1 MGWEFAAVGVVGVI
15 LSGVVFAIVRAVRR
29 GNAAQ
34 PKLDI
39 AEAINQDLK
48 AQAKRHQDP
57 LPPDS
62 EWERL
67 AAERMS
73 DPDSAA

>member
-1 MGWEFAAVGVVGVI
+1 MGWEFAAVGVAGLI
-15 LSGVVFAIVRAVRR
+15 LSGLVVTIVRAVRR

-48 AQAKRHQDP
+48 AQADRHQDP
-57 LPPDS
+57 LPSDS
-62 EWERL
+62 EWERV